1 LLRRSEDIYTT
12 VVYFPDVFGC
22 KIIIYCVSLQPQYN
36 KERKKIR
43 KKKRN
48 KQTDKQTNK
57 KEIERKR
64 KKEKGR
70 TKERKTES

>member
-48 KQTDKQTNK
+48 KQTDKQ
-57 KEIERKR
+57 RKR
-64 KKEKGR
+64 KN
-70 TKERKTES
+70 ERKKDRKLEINGKE